1 MTGSQW
7 LERSKPTSV
16 PMLRRLMG
24 QPSCP
29 VPQNFPREILGRH
42 LARVPFPGYSEE
54 GLWMLLAQHFSGD
67 EISKPTATLGAKTS
81 EPLHAGTSL
90 LPHLPKQG
98 TLVTEHACVCVQA
111 RLPPRLS
118 PLVGYHKIRLWTCDA
133 QQALAAHPVHSAVRL
148 LGPESSPSAWVST
161 PGLFPVSVNLGFSF
175 QLCCVT

>member
-67 EISKPTATLGAKTS
+67 EVSKPTATLGAKTS

-98 TLVTEHACVCVQA
+98 TLVTEHACVCVCVCLCVTW
-111 RLPPRLS
+111 RDN
-118 PLVGYHKIRLWTCDA
+118 G
-133 QQALAAHPVHSAVRL
+133 
-148 LGPESSPSAWVST
+148 GAWFSNIC
-161 PGLFPVSVNLGFSF
+161 FHSF
-175 QLCCVT
+175 QKISSCPQNHVFACSLCGF

>member
-1 MTGSQW
+1 MATHASVLVWRIHRQRSLAGCNPQVRKELGTTG
-7 LERSKPTSV
+7 
-16 PMLRRLMG
+16 
-24 QPSCP
+24 
-29 VPQNFPREILGRH
+29 
-42 LARVPFPGYSEE
+42 A
-54 GLWMLLAQHFSGD
+54 A
-67 EISKPTATLGAKTS
+67 
-81 EPLHAGTSL
+81 
-90 LPHLPKQG
+90 
-98 TLVTEHACVCVQA
+98 EHACVCVQA